1 MYFGKSDNL
10 HYTVE
15 PVYNLFATKIKLES
29 IFVVDLKHSKSSVE
43 RGEIKS
49 LTLGQLILN
58 LIIHVYTTNFSYNL
72 SKIPIK

>member
-1 MYFGKSDNL
+1 MYFGKSKNL

-58 LIIHVYTTNFSYNL
+58 LIIHVYTTNFS
-72 SKIPIK
+72 